1 MPVDLV
7 PIFAF
12 GVVGATA
19 ILTTMGGWGTIETG
33 HRGVETRFGTVY
45 LEEVEPGFYFKPFSK
60 VVEFSAKEIAV
71 ALDDLTPKAADNL
84 FLEEMDLTV
93 YYRVEPYKIAD
104 VEVKYAGMSRKLPGG
119 VSAPAYDLVQTLTRN
134 AAYEA
139 VATRESL
146 TVHQQRELI
155 GQEIKR
161 SLQLH
166 LDENDPETFVIS
178 RAVVRTV
185 TTDPAIEAAIQ
196 QAVNNQKKL
205 EAMEIAVRIAE
216 KEAEIRLREARGI
229 AEANKVINN
238 TLTPAYLQ
246 HESNKVL
253 MAFAE
258 RGGTTTIVIPANMNV
273 SPLINLPAGG
283 AEPKPEVEANA
294 TGRAARPQ
302 ASPSEE
308 LMDPRRFFPIQG
320 PLSTNSADGTR

>member
-1 MPVDLV
+1 MPVDLI
-7 PIFAF
+7 PLFAF
-12 GVVGATA
+12 GMVGLTAVVS
-19 ILTTMGGWGTIETG
+19 TMGGWGTIETG

-45 LEEVEPGFYFKPFSK
+45 LEEVEPGFYFKPLSS
-60 VVEFSAKEIAV
+60 VREFSAKEIAV

-93 YYRVEPYKIAD
+93 YYRVHPHKIAD
-104 VEVKYAGMSRKLPGG
+104 VEIKYAGMSHELPGNS
-119 VSAPAYDLVQTLTRN
+119 VYAPAYDLVQTLTRN
-134 AAYEA
+134 AAYES

-155 GQEIKR
+155 GQEIKQT
-161 SLQLH
+161 LQKH
-166 LDENDPETFVIS
+166 LDENDPETFVVS

-258 RGGTTTIVIPANMNV
+258 RGGTTTVVIPANMNAA
-273 SPLINLPAGG
+273 PLINLPTAAPEAQPNRSG
-283 AEPKPEVEANA
+283 A
-294 TGRAARPQ
+294 RAPARSERPQ
-302 ASPSEE
+302 ASPGDERVE
-308 LMDPRRFFPIQG
+308 PQHIFPSRWTVPIE
-320 PLSTNSADGTR
+320 R